1 MVPSTGNRLPRDTA
15 VHTETAVTS
24 GRPCRACFSPGSLPG
39 QPAAM
44 LGGCSSS
51 LWEPHLVRN
60 GGLLPTRTL
69 GCVLQPQQPP
79 ETLSPPPNSPSG
91 ITAWTDGHSVGW
103 SSVASPQS
111 PRLWVAT
118 LSSSSSQ
125 HPPRPLPAPERPAC
139 VPPRL
144 AGWWETAPRRQAPF
158 RDPCHSQ
165 AGRTSSLTRP
175 CSQRAFPGP
184 GVSAA
189 WSGSGAA
196 SGPGCA
202 PGLQAGS

>member
-1 MVPSTGNRLPRDTA
+1 MQIWRNISSAISSCRVGPEPLPHTPIPTSPLPHGIALPPHREALPAQLRALRRQGGASLQRVPATLAPGCASYVVPSTGNRLPRDTA

-91 ITAWTDGHSVGW
+91 IPAWTDGHSVGG
-103 SSVASPQS
+103 PQ
-111 PRLWVAT
+111 W
-118 LSSSSSQ
+118 
-125 HPPRPLPAPERPAC
+125 PPLRVLG
-139 VPPRL
+139 
-144 AGWWETAPRRQAPF
+144 AG
-158 RDPCHSQ
+158 
-165 AGRTSSLTRP
+165 
-175 CSQRAFPGP
+175 
-184 GVSAA
+184 
-189 WSGSGAA
+189 
-196 SGPGCA
+196 
-202 PGLQAGS
+202 